1 MYVCDSCA
9 TCLYDKQAHK
19 IKDEKYLEKVK
30 EIIDNR
36 GEKDSAPFLIYQFN
50 RVYKKMYG
58 SSNEYAEI
66 KQRYN
71 DLVLGFEDKIRKVIE
86 NDDFPLARAFQ
97 YSRVGNYIDFG
108 AMNSVDEE
116 IFMNLLSEAKMSE
129 ADRRTFDSFIKQCAN
144 AKTFLL
150 LCDNCGEIVLD
161 KLFLEQLKKEFPD
174 LSVTVMVRGKEV
186 LNDATIWD
194 AQYVGMDRVANIID
208 NSYDMAGT
216 VYEMLPEKSKEIFDS
231 ADIIMSKGQGNYESL
246 YRDGRHIFYS
256 FLCKC
261 DLFVKRFDVPEF
273 TGIFVE
279 EGA

>member
-1 MYVCDSCA
+1 MRFRINM
-9 TCLYDKQAHK
+9 LR
-19 IKDEKYLEKVK
+19 KDCFLWTRAGSLFVSFPSVRKRIETS
-30 EIIDNR
+30 
-36 GEKDSAPFLIYQFN
+36 KD
-50 RVYKKMYG
+50 
-58 SSNEYAEI
+58 
-66 KQRYN
+66 
-71 DLVLGFEDKIRKVIE
+71 
-86 NDDFPLARAFQ
+86 PLAKAFV
-97 YSRVGNYIDFG
+97 YARVGNYIDFG

-161 KLFLEQLKKEFPD
+161 KLFLEQLKKKFPD

-208 NSYDMAGT
+208 NGYDMAGT

-261 DLFVKRFDVPEF
+261 DLFMKRFDVPEF

>member
-208 NSYDMAGT
+208 NGYDMAGT

>member
-9 TCLYDKQAHK
+9 TCLYDKQAYK

-161 KLFLEQLKKEFPD
+161 KLFLEQLKKKFPD

-194 AQYVGMDRVANIID
+194 AQYVGMDSVANIID
-208 NSYDMAGT
+208 NGYDMAGT

-261 DLFVKRFDVPEF
+261 DLFMKRFDVPEF